1 MPKYAYKCKECDNAF
16 EAVHGMFIKLLNCDV
31 CYTDD
36 SLFRIPSVAYSTKNK
51 ALSEKKNGELVKEF
65 ISDAK
70 KEVEEQKR
78 EMMEDYNK

>member
-1 MPKYAYKCKECDNAF
+1 
-16 EAVHGMFIKLLNCDV
+16 
-31 CYTDD
+31 
-36 SLFRIPSVAYSTKNK
+36 
-51 ALSEKKNGELVKEF
+51 VKEF